1 MNKLIKSVML
11 ALGIMFGFMSQAQA
25 YVLATLPGEIT
36 TLVTDAN
43 DLRDDVITSKVVI
56 VGAIIGFAFVLWLIR
71 RR

>member
-1 MNKLIKSVML
+1 ML
-11 ALGIMFGFMSQAQA
+11 N
-25 YVLATLPGEIT
+25 VLATLPAEIT

-43 DLRDDVITSKVVI
+43 TLRDSVITSKVVI